1 MAEIFYDQIASTKE
15 FEDQL
20 QSLMKVIVGLKNEM
34 KESAKEMLSEM
45 RNLSEQGMGELTK
58 KASTLSSAYNKLT
71 EEEKKLEKETKEIA
85 KAQESL
91 ARQKQQGL
99 AMKIGRAHV

>member
-45 RNLSEQGMGELTK
+45 RNLSEQGMG
-58 KASTLSSAYNKLT
+58 
-71 EEEKKLEKETKEIA
+71 
-85 KAQESL
+85 
-91 ARQKQQGL
+91 
-99 AMKIGRAHV
+99 